1 MNETIPLEDYYDLT
15 TVSALTLSPDGTRA
29 AFVAREFDREEDE
42 PRRSLFVVPTDGSR
56 RPHRLTRASDAGSPR
71 WSPDGSKLGFLA
83 ARDEDVSLALSS
95 ADGDESED
103 RDEGE
108 TESEGADEN
117 AAEDASGTAGEDDD
131 PKTQL
136 WVFDLEY
143 GGDARQVTTAETFE
157 DGVGEFDW
165 GPEGERVVVAARDPT
180 EDEREYLDR
189 REAGGPIETERL
201 QHKYEGAGW
210 LDTVRT
216 SLFVVDCESRTTRR
230 LDDAHG
236 GGGFVAESGGLQPRW
251 SPDGDRIA
259 FRSSRVDDPDDSYV
273 IDLYTVTPSGDV
285 VQKVTDST
293 LAVNDPVWNDGGDR
307 LAFVGNDPQNWYSPA
322 ELYVTDGDLE
332 ECRSV
337 TGDLDRTISRGGAPR
352 WLDGETLL
360 AAIGDEGWSRFVRAA
375 ADGSSSDRVF
385 DAQGRDR
392 TLRGFDSANG
402 TVAAVL
408 SHPGDGHDLHALA
421 ADDLESSNP
430 ELARLTALNDAEL
443 ERWET
448 PVCERIR
455 YESDDGTEIDALAYH
470 PPSFEPDDP
479 EPHPLVVSIHGG
491 PMAYDEPMFTFADAC
506 WTSRGYVVLKPNY
519 RGSTS
524 YGADFC
530 ETLKGAWNTVEVED
544 ILAGVDAMVD
554 RGWADSDR
562 LFCTGFSQ
570 GGVNTAYAITKT
582 DRFAAAAAEHGVY
595 DMRSCFGTDD
605 CHNWWENDFGLPW
618 EESETYEEISSIA
631 DVDRIETPL
640 LVTAGGQDWRCPSTQ
655 AEQLYLSVKKRGIPA
670 RLVVYPDERHNVGGP
685 DRAVHRLEELTGWFE
700 RFDPI

>member
-1 MNETIPLEDYYDLT
+1 MTEAIPLEEYYDLT
-15 TVSALTLSPDGTRA
+15 TVSELALSPDGQRV
-29 AFVAREFDREEDE
+29 AFVTGEFDRDEDDT
-42 PRRSLFVVPTDGSR
+42 RRSLFVVPTDGSR

-71 WSPDGSKLGFLA
+71 WSPDGSSVGFLA
-83 ARDEDVSLALSS
+83 ARDEDVTVTLSS
-95 ADGDESED
+95 GGENEGDETDED
-103 RDEGE
+103 EDEN
-108 TESEGADEN
+108 ADEN
-117 AAEDASGTAGEDDD
+117 ANETSEADDD

-143 GGDARQVTTAETFE
+143 GGDARQVTTADTFE
-157 DGVGEFDW
+157 DGVSEFDW
-165 GPEGERVVVAARDPT
+165 APDGERVVVSARDPT
-180 EDEREYLDR
+180 EDEREYLDQ
-189 REAGGPIETERL
+189 REEGGPIETERL
-201 QHKYEGAGW
+201 QHKYEGSGW

-216 SLFVVDCESRTTRR
+216 FLFVVDCESRTASR
-230 LDDAHG
+230 LDDAHD

-251 SPDGDRIA
+251 SPGSDRIA

-273 IDLYTVTPSGDV
+273 VDLYTVAPSGDSLRV
-285 VQKVTDST
+285 VTDST
-293 LAVNDPVWNDGGDR
+293 LTVSNPEWNAAGDR
-307 LAFVGNDPQNWYSPA
+307 LAFVGSDPENWYTPA
-322 ELYVTDGDLE
+322 ELYVTDDELE
-332 ECRSV
+332 DAQSV
-337 TGDLDRTISRGGAPR
+337 TDDLDRTITWGGAPR
-352 WLDGETLL
+352 WLDDETLL
-360 AAIGDEGWSRFVRAA
+360 VAIGDEGWSRLVRAP
-375 ADGSSSDRVF
+375 ADGSSTDRVF

-392 TLRGFDSANG
+392 TLRHFDAEDG
-402 TVAAVL
+402 TVAVVL

-421 ADDLESSNP
+421 ADDLETDDP
-430 ELARLTALNDAEL
+430 ELERLTALNDAEL

-448 PVCERIR
+448 PACERIR

-470 PPSFEPDDP
+470 PPAFDPDDP

-491 PMAYDEPMFTFADAC
+491 PMAYDEPLFTFADAC

-554 RGWADSDR
+554 RGWADPDR

-570 GGVNTAYAITKT
+570 GGVNTAYAITAT

-631 DVDRIETPL
+631 AVDRIDTPL
-640 LVTAGGQDWRCPSTQ
+640 LVTAGGEDWRCPSTQ
-655 AEQLYLSVKKRGIPA
+655 AEQLYLSVKKQGVPA
-670 RLVVYPDERHNVGGP
+670 RLVLYPEERHNVGDP

-700 RFDPI
+700 RFDPVSENGA